1 MSVFTMLKTLFL
13 VAFMVLFFTG
23 CTNVADGAVGSS
35 GNKRNV
41 KYIDYGL
48 PLIRARKGQNRNKNV
63 RLIKKRPSPRRAT

>member
-23 CTNVADGAVGSS
+23 CPDVAYGAVSSS

-41 KYIDYGL
+41 KYIDYG
-48 PLIRARKGQNRNKNV
+48 PLIRQARKNQNRNKN
-63 RLIKKRPSPRRAT
+63 LIPKRPSPKRGI